1 MCKISSTFYEENA
14 KFIFT
19 FSLSQESN
27 FLHFASELKI
37 QKFSSEF
44 VREREEQQKRTFLHQ
59 LTKEYYIGHLKR
71 RVANENGKDGTTH

>member
-1 MCKISSTFYEENA
+1 MCKICSTFYEENA

-44 VREREEQQKRTFLHQ
+44 VREREKSNKRGLFL
-59 LTKEYYIGHLKR
+59 TNSPKN
-71 RVANENGKDGTTH
+71 AT

>member
-27 FLHFASELKI
+27 FYFLHFASELKI

-44 VREREEQQKRTFLHQ
+44 VREREREEQQKRTFPHQRILHRAPQ
-59 LTKEYYIGHLKR
+59 KEGCK
-71 RVANENGKDGTTH
+71 

>member
-44 VREREEQQKRTFLHQ
+44 VRERERRA
-59 LTKEYYIGHLKR
+59 TKE
-71 RVANENGKDGTTH
+71 DFSSPTHQRILHRAPQKEGCK